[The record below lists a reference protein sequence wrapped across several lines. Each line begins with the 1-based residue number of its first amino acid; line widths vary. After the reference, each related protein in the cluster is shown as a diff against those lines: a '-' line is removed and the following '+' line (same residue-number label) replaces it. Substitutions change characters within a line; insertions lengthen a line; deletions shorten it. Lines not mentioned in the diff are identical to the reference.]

1 MSNIKQRR
9 NEGVS
14 VRPFAGSRELHDV
27 LEAVTT
33 LEVRTGQDLYVL
45 SSSARVTIPP
55 SEMRVAGITLKVSDV
70 GKLLAQVHPM
80 VMSREDVDFLVV
92 ALDGPNSPL
101 RTTEVL
107 HRGPLSDL
115 KQEIELNTLGS
126 QSNSAVLSNVNGRY
140 SIEFALVH
148 NKNVETVS
156 AIKPRLKGAL
166 LAKAEFTIK
175 PTGVND
181 QPKPKPMGPE
191 DKTRLL
197 LPPQAWFYLDAGP
210 FLLEAATFDEAFD
223 FYVDKELLETLKVA
237 KPAAK
242 TAIETTLLTVLIQ
255 GLCQEVAARSEDV
268 LDEMLE
274 DVEFSAVVRMLK
286 NLLDVKTF
294 AELAEQINESPA
306 KSATLMLAKKTLL
319 GGLLKSLEEAND
331 E

>member
-1 MSNIKQRR
+1 MSNFTQMR

-14 VRPFAGSRELHDV
+14 VRPFAGSRELQDV
-27 LEAVTT
+27 LEALTT
-33 LEVRTGQDLYVL
+33 LEVRTGQELYVL
-45 SSSARVTIPP
+45 SSADRVTIPP
-55 SEMRVAGITLKVSDV
+55 SEMRVAGITLKVSDLE
-70 GKLLAQVHPM
+70 KLLAQVDPM
-80 VMSREDVDFLVV
+80 VMSRDDVDFLVV
-92 ALDGPNSPL
+92 ALDGPISPL
-101 RTTEVL
+101 RSTEVL
-107 HRGPLSDL
+107 HHAPLSQL
-115 KQEIELNTLGS
+115 KNEIELNVLGS
-126 QSNSAVLSNVNGRY
+126 QSNSAVLSNVHGRY

-148 NKNVETVS
+148 NKNIETVS

-181 QPKPKPMGPE
+181 QPKPKPMDPE
-191 DKTRLL
+191 DKARFG
-197 LPPQAWFYLDAGP
+197 LPPQAWFYLQAGP
-210 FLLEAATFDEAFD
+210 YLLEAATFDEAFD
-223 FYVDKELLETLKVA
+223 FYIDKELLETLKVA

-268 LDEMLE
+268 LDETLE

-294 AELAEQINESPA
+294 AELAEQVKESPT

>member
-55 SEMRVAGITLKVSDV
+55 AEMRVAGITLKVSDV
-70 GKLLAQVHPM
+70 GKLLAQVDPM

-126 QSNSAVLSNVNGRY
+126 QSNSAVL
-140 SIEFALVH
+140 
-148 NKNVETVS
+148 
-156 AIKPRLKGAL
+156 
-166 LAKAEFTIK
+166 
-175 PTGVND
+175 
-181 QPKPKPMGPE
+181 
-191 DKTRLL
+191 
-197 LPPQAWFYLDAGP
+197 
-210 FLLEAATFDEAFD
+210 
-223 FYVDKELLETLKVA
+223 
-237 KPAAK
+237 
-242 TAIETTLLTVLIQ
+242 
-255 GLCQEVAARSEDV
+255 
-268 LDEMLE
+268 
-274 DVEFSAVVRMLK
+274 
-286 NLLDVKTF
+286 
-294 AELAEQINESPA
+294 
-306 KSATLMLAKKTLL
+306 
-319 GGLLKSLEEAND
+319 
-331 E
+331 